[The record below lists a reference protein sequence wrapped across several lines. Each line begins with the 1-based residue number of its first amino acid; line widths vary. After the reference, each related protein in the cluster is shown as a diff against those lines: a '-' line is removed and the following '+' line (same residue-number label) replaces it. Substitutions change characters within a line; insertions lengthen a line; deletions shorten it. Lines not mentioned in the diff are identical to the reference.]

1 MASFGFNDAF
11 ELLQGVVST
20 TPATYSAAT
29 GVETIANNQ
38 RNGTHNL
45 ADFLSYSSS
54 IVSSINAYA
63 SVMKLDSPKSN
74 WTAIGLSS
82 AALLANIEKIHNN
95 AKENKDIKLKDV
107 QNVIGDVFCLV
118 GDVSTQFK
126 NPANKAIGLELAV
139 IGNGIKMHGAASF
152 GNSTMP
158 ADELFNLKNWSGFG
172 YDLLEQGSRKL
183 YDLLEEVN
191 ISNPWKSENIID
203 PLNQNTPQF
212 AQMGIQQQNQ
222 DFIAQ
227 GFAALLSDNP
237 QQGMNQML
245 NSDYAKAFDVQA
257 KQVLAQDEAQKQQE
271 LARVQE
277 VSAPRIVRS

>member
-1 MASFGFNDAF
+1 MFSWR
-11 ELLQGVVST
+11 L
-20 TPATYSAAT
+20 
-29 GVETIANNQ
+29 
-38 RNGTHNL
+38 
-45 ADFLSYSSS
+45 
-54 IVSSINAYA
+54 
-63 SVMKLDSPKSN
+63 
-74 WTAIGLSS
+74 
-82 AALLANIEKIHNN
+82 
-95 AKENKDIKLKDV
+95 
-107 QNVIGDVFCLV
+107 
-118 GDVSTQFK
+118 STQFK

-257 KQVLAQDEAQKQQE
+257 KQVLAQDEVQKQQE
-271 LARVQE
+271 LAQVQE

>member
-82 AALLANIEKIHNN
+82 AALLANIEKIHND

-271 LARVQE
+271 LAQVQE